1 MQVKKDSY
9 HKKRSWILFAAAV
22 YEARETNTHNDRM
35 LKCPVTSSGHYHAV
49 RLHHRA
55 AKKNAKFPGPLI
67 WPAPSAVNASH
78 THTPSLTDLH
88 LPLERVEGT
97 CTPTPFSKG
106 GGYNTKCSP
115 CLLTPI
121 IMIVRFCT
129 ICKKAKPCAQ
139 KAVSRQVAI
148 NPLPLPQCSPVLLTR
163 VSYKST

>member
-1 MQVKKDSY
+1 
-9 HKKRSWILFAAAV
+9 
-22 YEARETNTHNDRM
+22 M